1 MSIRAVVVDDEKPA
15 RDRVR
20 RLLRDHPD
28 VTVVGEAAD
37 VPSAIDL
44 IEDAKPDLCFLD
56 VEMPGGD
63 GFDVLRKLRH
73 VPRIVFTTAYD
84 QYAVRAFEVNSL
96 DYLLKPFDR
105 KRFEAAMERVRE
117 SIRHQD
123 EPPGA
128 AIRQLL
134 EQLRSG
140 LPQIKA
146 LADRVAS
153 DESAAR
159 PATTAEPE
167 RIPSRRGSRIFL
179 LDPDEVLC
187 FEAEDTL
194 VYARTPRGRFMV
206 ERTLTDLE
214 EQLSSR
220 FFRTHRGYLVNLA
233 QVGEIHPEDAG
244 TFRIVLKDDDH
255 TEVPLS
261 RRQARRLREKI
272 PW

>member
-1 MSIRAVVVDDEKPA
+1 MKIRAVVVDDEKPA

-37 VPSAIDL
+37 VTTAVDL
-44 IEDAKPDLCFLD
+44 IEKEKPDLCFLD
-56 VEMPGGD
+56 VQMPGGD
-63 GFDVLRKLRH
+63 GFDVLRKLKH
-73 VPRIVFTTAYD
+73 VPRIVFATAYD

-105 KRFEAAMERVRE
+105 KRFDAAMARVRE
-117 SIRHQD
+117 SIRQD
-123 EPPGA
+123 EAPPGEA
-128 AIRQLL
+128 VRQLL

-146 LADRVAS
+146 LADRVVPG
-153 DESAAR
+153 ES
-159 PATTAEPE
+159 PATTPTADEPE
-167 RIPSRRGSRIFL
+167 RIPARRGARIL
-179 LDPDEVLC
+179 LLEPDEVLC

-206 ERTLTDLE
+206 ERTLADLE
-214 EQLSSR
+214 QQLSSR

-244 TFRIVLKDDDH
+244 TFRIVLKDEDR

-261 RRQARRLREKI
+261 RRQARRLRERI

>member
-1 MSIRAVVVDDEKPA
+1 MKIRAVVVDDEKPA

-28 VTVVGEAAD
+28 VVLVGEAAD
-37 VPSAIDL
+37 VATAVDL
-44 IEDAKPDLCFLD
+44 IESEKPDLCFLD
-56 VEMPGGD
+56 VQIPGGD

-73 VPRIVFTTAYD
+73 VPRVVFATAYD

-105 KRFEAAMERVRE
+105 KRFDGALERVRE
-117 SIRHQD
+117 SMGRRD

-153 DESAAR
+153 DS
-159 PATTAEPE
+159 PATPAAAAEPE
-167 RIPSRRGSRIFL
+167 RIPARRGARILF
-179 LDPDEVLC
+179 LDPDDVLC

-194 VYARTPRGRFMV
+194 VYARTSDGRFMV
-206 ERTLTDLE
+206 ERTLADLE
-214 EQLSSR
+214 DQLGSR
-220 FFRTHRGYLVNLA
+220 FFRSHRGFLVNLA
-233 QVGEIHPEDAG
+233 QIVEVHPEDAG
-244 TFRIVLKDDDH
+244 TFRIVLRDEDR

-261 RRQARRLREKI
+261 RRQARRLRERI

>member
-1 MSIRAVVVDDEKPA
+1 MSIRVVVVDDEKPA

-20 RLLRDHPD
+20 RLLRDYPD

-37 VPSAIDL
+37 VSTAVDL
-44 IEDAKPDLCFLD
+44 IEKEKPDLCFLD
-56 VEMPGGD
+56 VQMPGGD
-63 GFDVLRKLRH
+63 GFDVLRRLRY
-73 VPRIVFTTAYD
+73 VPRIVFATAYD

-117 SIRHQD
+117 SIGRED

-140 LPQIKA
+140 LPQIKT

-153 DESAAR
+153 DESAPRA
-159 PATTAEPE
+159 AADEPE
-167 RIPSRRGSRIFL
+167 RIPARRGSRILL

-194 VYARTPRGRFMV
+194 VYARTSRGRFMV
-206 ERTLTDLE
+206 ERTLADLE
-214 EQLSSR
+214 QQLSSR

-244 TFRIVLKDDDH
+244 TFRIVLKDEDR

-261 RRQARRLREKI
+261 RRQARRLRERI